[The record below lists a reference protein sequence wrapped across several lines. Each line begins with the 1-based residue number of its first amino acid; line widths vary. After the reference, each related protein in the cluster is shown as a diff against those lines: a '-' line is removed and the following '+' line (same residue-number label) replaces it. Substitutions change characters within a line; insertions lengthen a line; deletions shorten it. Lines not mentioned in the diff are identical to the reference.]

1 MEKLEQKLAEAEDIL
16 RQKREDKKGEVSNI
30 IDAFQHHI
38 IHCTIIFSAALE
50 NQVLDDEAEA
60 KQLEEVSSSKLS
72 TDPEIVK

>member
-30 IDAFQHHI
+30 IDAFQHRI